1 MLDLSRIITFGDLK
15 QTYADSTTEKVRI
28 QRWLTWCVFSS
39 MQALEVCRVEGGWF
53 WRWRHDGGAEAGDDE
68 LI

>member
-39 MQALEVCRVEGGWF
+39 MQALEVCRVEGG
-53 WRWRHDGGAEAGDDE
+53 
-68 LI
+68 